1 MNPIQTALVIDADET
16 LVNHVLTGLR
26 KRGLEA
32 RWAKGPTDAQR
43 VLRELP
49 ADLIL
54 IDLFNPASWGL
65 VVLEQVRKAAPGAVL
80 AVVTAQAE
88 IPLVV
93 QSMRLGADL
102 FMSKPAD
109 LDRLLAD
116 ALAVHEEP
124 RPDMQVSSTADL
136 PTLNLDQLERLSI
149 ARALEKSGG
158 IVRRAARMLGID
170 RRTLQRK
177 LRQLDR

>member
-1 MNPIQTALVIDADET
+1 MNPIQTALVIDADES
-16 LVNHVLTGLR
+16 LVNHTLTGLR
-26 KRGLEA
+26 KRGLDA

-43 VLRELP
+43 ALREGP
-49 ADLIL
+49 SDLIL
-54 IDLFNPASWGL
+54 IDLFNPSAWGL

-80 AVVTAQAE
+80 AVVTSQIE

-102 FMSKPAD
+102 FMPKPAD

-116 ALAVHEEP
+116 ALAVRQQP
-124 RPDMQVSSTADL
+124 RPDMPAASGVEL

>member
-43 VLRELP
+43 VLRESP

-54 IDLFNPASWGL
+54 IDLFNPSSWGL

-116 ALAVHEEP
+116 ALAVHEQP
-124 RPDMQVSSTADL
+124 RPDIQAASVDL